1 MFWSFLYAIVF
12 VATFGGLVFTL
23 LSLVTGIWNKDRRI
37 IDLGCKLLLFTAIA
51 GMVFFLMLVRLGGIF
66 AEKINDIL
74 DSL

>member
-37 IDLGCKLLLFTAIA
+37 IDFGLKLLLFTAIA
-51 GMVFFLMLVRLGGIF
+51 GMVFLLMLLRLGGIL
-66 AEKINDIL
+66 AEKINGIL
-74 DSL
+74 DSF